1 MNSTNLSKNTKAM
14 SNNHTKK
21 NLDNNSKTK
30 NLTTY
35 LPTVFLHRDAPSMI
49 EESDIDEVVVT
60 NSVPHDT
67 QKSKTSK
74 IKTVDISILLAEAI
88 RRIHNKESMSHLFRN
103 VTMED

>member
-1 MNSTNLSKNTKAM
+1 MLWQHMEFCPGIKQISEPMVNFI
-14 SNNHTKK
+14 
-21 NLDNNSKTK
+21 
-30 NLTTY
+30 
-35 LPTVFLHRDAPSMI
+35 LPRDAPSMI
-49 EESDIDEVVVT
+49 ESSDIDEVVVT

-67 QKSKTSK
+67 QKSKTHK

>member
-1 MNSTNLSKNTKAM
+1 MQWPLMESYQGKNFW
-14 SNNHTKK
+14 SNAC
-21 NLDNNSKTK
+21 
-30 NLTTY
+30 LT
-35 LPTVFLHRDAPSMI
+35 PFFSRDAPSMI
-49 EESDIDEVVVT
+49 ESSDIDEVVVT

-67 QKSKTSK
+67 QKSKTHK

>member
-1 MNSTNLSKNTKAM
+1 MLWPHMEFYQGKKLIKNQSST
-14 SNNHTKK
+14 
-21 NLDNNSKTK
+21 
-30 NLTTY
+30 
-35 LPTVFLHRDAPSMI
+35 FLFLRDAPSMI
-49 EESDIDEVVVT
+49 ESSDIDEVVVT

-67 QKSKTSK
+67 QKSKTHK